1 MSIGL
6 PKPTAKLRRHTRDGA
21 VYGLGELDAHH
32 PAPRLDRPEAGV
44 LEIRWFDTTAELSSD
59 AFNQWLASFATLVE
73 STRRPGLLVDSIAFR
88 MDMSKM
94 GGAWRDANIIP
105 RYNGAGVKKFAFL
118 MPQGMPAIGSA
129 SIESPG
135 VYPTAY
141 LGKRE
146 DALTWLKA

>member
-1 MSIGL
+1 MTSQVL
-6 PKPTAKLRRHTRDGA
+6 HEDA
-21 VYGLGELDAHH
+21 YGEVI
-32 PAPRLDRPEAGV
+32 DRPEAGI

-94 GGAWRDANIIP
+94 DGAWRDANIIP

-118 MPQGMPAIGSA
+118 MPPGMPAIGSE

-141 LGKRE
+141 FGKRE
-146 DALTWLKA
+146 DALTWLKG